1 LNIVPQSA
9 PTRSPAAPDDV
20 GGRRRHA
27 WWKGFGIFASGSSRT
42 ASVPFTL
49 NGNMTQMTRAKQ
61 FAATAPLKIAP
72 ETRHRDDD
80 VIRTNNSI
88 TRMQLTHF
96 LLL

>member
-1 LNIVPQSA
+1 
-9 PTRSPAAPDDV
+9 
-20 GGRRRHA
+20 
-27 WWKGFGIFASGSSRT
+27 
-42 ASVPFTL
+42 
-49 NGNMTQMTRAKQ
+49 MTQMTRAKQ